1 MTPETCP
8 FCKQP
13 ATFTLIAS
21 SDYELTCQTC
31 EIKVEITQVAA
42 AMECPHPDIVL
53 QYIREQQ
60 EETKK
65 TLTSDDM
72 LRGEPKAEAGAG
84 DVKE

>member
-1 MTPETCP
+1 MIPEICP

-21 SDYELTCQTC
+21 NDYELTCLAC

-42 AMECPHPDIVL
+42 AMECPHPEIVL

-60 EETKK
+60 EVTKK
-65 TLTSDDM
+65 PLTSDDM
-72 LRGEPKAEAGAG
+72 LRGEPKAAEPAEG
-84 DVKE
+84 V